1 MRNVDFF
8 EGMRLLSENQLGREK
23 TWDYLRSNFF
33 QLLDTFSLY
42 DPRIGQLV
50 VDITKSFETE
60 FLFFQLLIF
69 IIDTTDYQGVSG
81 NARFKAVE
89 LVSTN
94 VIWLQDKEEEI
105 IQAFGDPR
113 RDKYNLV
120 QTANHKLTSET
131 RKIEFKNKVKSELE
145 KYFGDKKEII
155 LKSKKI

>member
-33 QLLDTFSLY
+33 QLLDTYSLY

-60 FLFFQLLIF
+60 FLFFQLLFF
-69 IIDTTDYQGVSG
+69 IIETTDYQGVSG

-113 RDKYNLV
+113 REKYNIV
-120 QTANHKLTSET
+120 QTANHKVTSET
-131 RKIEFKNKVKSELE
+131 RKIEFINKVKSELE